1 MADDQV
7 VRTLAFE
14 YLTRLLGGGT
24 RPVGWEALSW
34 FQVEGVRVPLV
45 SQPGIFK
52 PKVLDLPISIRT
64 TYRPPG
70 APRPY
75 EDELD
80 DNGFLRYRY
89 RGTDPQHRDNVLLRK
104 AMEQGVPLIYLEGVA
119 KGLYLPHGAAIIEDH
134 PTELTFGV
142 QLLPVDA
149 TAAGMTNVT
158 ILDPTT
164 RRYYMRLVKQRT
176 TQAAFRE
183 QVLAAYRNRCTFCW
197 LGHRE
202 LLDAA
207 HIIPDADGGKPVV
220 TNGMSMC
227 KIHHAAYDANIVGVR
242 PDYVAEVR
250 EDILH
255 EADGPMLRHGLQQ
268 LHGAKIHVPRPEDK
282 RPSPEALERRYEEF
296 RAAG

>member
-14 YLTRLLGGGT
+14 YLNRLSEGGT
-24 RPVGWEALSW
+24 RPVTWEALSW
-34 FQVEGVRVPLV
+34 FQVEGTRVPLV

-70 APRPY
+70 EKRPY
-75 EDELD
+75 EDEID
-80 DNGFLRYRY
+80 DQGFLRYRY
-89 RGTDPQHRDNVLLRK
+89 RGTDPHHRDNALLRR
-104 AMEQGVPLIYLEGVA
+104 AMEQGVTLIYLEGVA
-119 KGLYLPHGAAIIEDH
+119 QGLYLPHGAAIIEDH
-134 PTELTFGV
+134 PDDLTFGV
-142 QLLPVDA
+142 QLLPIDA
-149 TAAGMTNVT
+149 TAVGMANVT
-158 ILDPTT
+158 ILDATT

-183 QVLAAYRNRCTFCW
+183 QVLAAYRNRCTFCR

-207 HIIPDADGGKPVV
+207 HIIPDAAGGKPVV

-250 EDILH
+250 EDVLH
-255 EADGPMLRHGLQQ
+255 ETDGPMLRHGLQQ
-268 LHGAKIHVPRPEDK
+268 LHGSRIYVPRSEQK
-282 RPSPEALERRYEEF
+282 RPSVEALERRYEEF